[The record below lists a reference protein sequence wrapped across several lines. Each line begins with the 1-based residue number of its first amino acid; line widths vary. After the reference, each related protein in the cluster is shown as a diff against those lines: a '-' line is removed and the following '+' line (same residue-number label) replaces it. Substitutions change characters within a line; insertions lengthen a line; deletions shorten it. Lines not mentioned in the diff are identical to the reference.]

1 MKDVLTYKD
10 YMGSVHY
17 CAEDEIFYGKLE
29 GIEDLVTFEAKN
41 VDALK
46 SAFKESVEDY
56 LETCKRE
63 DKETEKSYK
72 GSFNV
77 RISPELHKSAKRA
90 AVEQGI
96 SLNQLM
102 QKALENELL
111 KAKLKKFR
119 IKPEGST
126 PSSGK

>member
-1 MKDVLTYKD
+1 MKDVLTYKN

-41 VDALK
+41 VDTLK

-56 LETCKRE
+56 IDTCKRE
-63 DKETEKSYK
+63 SKETEKSYK

-77 RISPELHKSAKRA
+77 RISPELHKRAKRT

-111 KAKLKKFR
+111 KARLKSYR
-119 IKPEGST
+119 SRPEGLT